1 METEEVVEKVI
12 GGVVNIN
19 VEKIILDR
27 YYNMEEMK
35 GSGSGFIVSKNIIVT
50 NNHVILNSDYVNVTT
65 SDGRNFTGRFID
77 SDPTLDI
84 AFIYVEDLDIEPL
97 ILGDSDKI
105 KVGQIVLAIGNP
117 LGILGSPTVTMGIV
131 SAIKR
136 SIKSEIG
143 VFEDLIQ
150 TDAAIN
156 PGNSGGPLVNMKGE
170 VIGITSAMIPFAQGI
185 GFAIPINNVK
195 KLLDSLRNYGR
206 IVKPYL
212 GIYGITI
219 NDSISN
225 YYSLPVKNG
234 VLITDVSIN
243 SPAYHAG
250 LRRGDIITGIN
261 DKNLDGIDHL
271 KYILESEG
279 PGKIVELEIIRK
291 GKRFKIEIELG
302 SIE

>member
-1 METEEVVEKVI
+1 METQDVVDKVI

-35 GSGSGFIVSKNIIVT
+35 GSGSGFVVAKDLIVT
-50 NNHVILNSDYVNVTT
+50 NNHVILGSEYVNITT
-65 SDGRNFTGRFID
+65 NDGRSFTGYVLD
-77 SDPTLDI
+77 TDPTLDI
-84 AFIYVEDLDIEPL
+84 AFIHVEDLETQPL
-97 ILGDSDKI
+97 TLGDSDKI
-105 KVGQIVLAIGNP
+105 RVGQIVLAIGNP

-131 SAIKR
+131 SAVKR
-136 SIKSEIG
+136 SIKSELG

-156 PGNSGGPLVNMKGE
+156 PGNSGGPLVNMNGE
-170 VIGITSAMIPFAQGI
+170 AIGITSAMIPYAHGI

-195 KLLDSLRNYGR
+195 KLLDSLKTYGK
-206 IVKPYL
+206 IIKPYL

-243 SPAYHAG
+243 SPAYYAG
-250 LRRGDIITGIN
+250 LRRGDIIDKIN
-261 DKNLDGIDHL
+261 EKDLDGIEHL

-279 PGKIVELEIIRK
+279 PGKIVDLDIIRRGRK
-291 GKRFKIEIELG
+291 FKIEIELG

>member
-35 GSGSGFIVSKNIIVT
+35 GSGSGFIVSNDIIVT

-65 SDGRNFTGRFID
+65 SDGRNITGRFID

-84 AFIYVEDLDIEPL
+84 AFIYVEDLNTQPL
-97 ILGDSDKI
+97 TLGDSDKI

-195 KLLDSLRNYGR
+195 KLLDSLKNYGK

-250 LRRGDIITGIN
+250 LRRGDIISSVN
-261 DKNLDGIDHL
+261 DKKLDGIDHL

>member
-35 GSGSGFIVSKNIIVT
+35 GSGSGFVISNNIIVT

-65 SDGRNFTGRFID
+65 SDGRNLTGRFID

-84 AFIYVEDLDIEPL
+84 AFIYVEDLETEPL
-97 ILGDSDKI
+97 TLGDSDKI

-136 SIKSEIG
+136 SIKSETG

-195 KLLDSLRNYGR
+195 KLLDSLKNYGR

-234 VLITDVSIN
+234 VLITDVSTN

-250 LRRGDIITGIN
+250 LRRGDIITGVN

>member
-1 METEEVVEKVI
+1 METQDVVDKVI

-35 GSGSGFIVSKNIIVT
+35 GSGSGFVVAKDLIVT
-50 NNHVILNSDYVNVTT
+50 NNHVTLNSDYVNVTT
-65 SDGRNFTGRFID
+65 NDGRSFTGQVLD
-77 SDPTLDI
+77 TDPTLDI
-84 AFIYVEDLDIEPL
+84 AFIHVEDLDTQPMV
-97 ILGDSDKI
+97 LGDSDKI
-105 KVGQIVLAIGNP
+105 KVGQIVLAVGNP

-131 SAIKR
+131 SAVKR
-136 SIKSEIG
+136 SIKSELG

-156 PGNSGGPLVNMKGE
+156 PGNSGGPLVNMNGE
-170 VIGITSAMIPFAQGI
+170 VIGITSAMIPFAHGI

-195 KLLDSLRNYGR
+195 KLLDSLKTYGK
-206 IVKPYL
+206 IIKPYL

-225 YYSLPVKNG
+225 YYALPIRNG
-234 VLITDVSIN
+234 VLITDVSLN

-250 LRRGDIITGIN
+250 LRRGDIISSVN

-279 PGKIVELEIIRK
+279 PGKIVDLEIIRR